1 MCRIIRSMNKK
12 EYTQAN
18 KAWLEAKAKEDG
30 IEPLP
35 KGIYYKMVRSGRND
49 GKHPTERSVVTVH
62 YTGRTIDGREFDSS
76 LGGVPVAF
84 RLNELIEGWIIAM
97 QYMCVE
103 DKWELYIPAAGYW
116 GARISEISQEDTVLI
131 IGAGL
136 PQKQG
141 SIHPRGYMLPVYG

>member
-1 MCRIIRSMNKK
+1 MNKK
-12 EYTQAN
+12 EYALAN

-30 IEPLP
+30 VKPLP
-35 KGIYYKMVRSGRND
+35 KGIYYKVISTGKID

-97 QYMCVE
+97 KHMCVG
-103 DKWELYIPAAGYW
+103 DKWEIYVPAELAYGKYSQPGIPAN
-116 GARISEISQEDTVLI
+116 STLI
-131 IGAGL
+131 FEL
-136 PQKQG
+136 ELC
-141 SIHPRGYMLPVYG
+141 SIA